1 MISVHLREPLS
12 RRVLH
17 MLVLV
22 AVSLAALAM
31 TAPAAA
37 QGTMG
42 LLPDPITTRELE
54 DFAMRLRLSSQQRK
68 AVEDLH
74 DQYKREFRELRETEI
89 ADFMKSMMNM
99 QGGMP
104 TRQTVEEMID
114 RMTKIRKQIEL
125 VDSRL
130 FDRMQ
135 PMLIDE
141 QLIMLPRVRLA
152 RERTRLAS
160 QQMMWLAGGAPPD
173 LSAMV
178 FELDLTPEQMQVID
192 PTLAGYESRLT
203 ATMVKMQDATS
214 KMFLAMM
221 DAMESAGITQE
232 TVEDSDP
239 EVAAKVEEAMQ
250 QIFESVTTEIMTLSS
265 DLAQQN
271 RRTCRSLMS
280 MLPQE
285 QGRSLRDALYRRA
298 YVEARFALPNDTM
311 FPAALKLD
319 DLTDEQRDMLR
330 AAQQQ
335 FYSSMDQLLERIV
348 DYLDEF
354 NRSGS
359 PFDFAREHW
368 EEKNKKLEESR
379 ARATEIRAAAVQDV
393 TNILGAELTK
403 KIQPHIAAMQ
413 SGALDVMAEVLA
425 DAMEAGHAAAGEG
438 AATDEPGDGGAI
450 AIEESQAMVWSGNQ
464 WLPPQISHQDL
475 NEYAA
480 ILKLSE
486 EHYAVLQHLYKSYV
500 EAFGRIRSTEIAAV
514 SSAAQSMW
522 QWDETTG
529 QRRAPAGET
538 AEQLYR
544 LRQQAMQAIRDADE
558 AFFNDVEVTLISE
571 AQAQQMKR
579 VRMMRERARCRQ
591 GSTMRQWFSPQ
602 SAEATVDLM
611 QMIRRLRLP
620 EDTLQ
625 KIGSQLH
632 RYEVAV
638 TPLLRRYYESTLR
651 VQQAQDQWII
661 EINRNA
667 EEGVSSAS
675 TAARYRERFEE
686 PTRQASEISRELARI
701 NRETLEQ
708 ILEAIDSDAAFEFRA
723 AYNREAFPTVYNDP
737 VCIDRHLNEARKLSD
752 LTDDQQRMLDELAV
766 EYHPAYRDFCEQL
779 IKIHAETEENA
790 FWYTS
795 MEDDPDRQRRWME
808 RMEAIAKLNFD
819 RSELNARAVSRLKS
833 ILSEEQIR
841 RIGGLPELPQ
851 NTFNMW

>member
-1 MISVHLREPLS
+1 MISVHSCEPLS

-17 MLVLV
+17 VLVLI
-22 AVSLAALAM
+22 AVSLAVLAM
-31 TAPAAA
+31 AAPAAA

-89 ADFMKSMMNM
+89 ADFMKSMMSM

-104 TRQTVEEMID
+104 ARQAVEEMID

-135 PMLIDE
+135 PILTDE
-141 QLIMLPRVRLA
+141 QLVMLPRVRLV

-160 QQMMWLAGGAPPD
+160 QQMMWMGGGAPPD

-178 FELDLTPEQMQVID
+178 FELDLTPEQMQAID

-203 ATMVKMQDATS
+203 ATMAKMQDASS
-214 KMFLAMM
+214 KMFLAMI

-232 TVEDSDP
+232 TVEDPDP

-250 QIFESVTTEIMTLSS
+250 QIFESVTTEIMMLSS
-265 DLAQQN
+265 DLAQEN

-413 SGALDVMAEVLA
+413 SGAPDVMAEVLA
-425 DAMEAGHAAAGEG
+425 DAMEADHAAAGEG

-500 EAFGRIRSTEIAAV
+500 EAFGRIRSTEIAAA
-514 SSAAQSMW
+514 SNAAQSMW
-522 QWDETTG
+522 QWDEATG
-529 QRRAPAGET
+529 QLRVPAGET

-544 LRQQAMQAIRDADE
+544 LRQQAMQAICDADE
-558 AFFNDVEVTLISE
+558 AFFNDVEITLVSE
-571 AQAQQMKR
+571 AQAQQMMR

-591 GSTMRQWFSPQ
+591 GSNMRQWFSPR

-611 QMIRRLRLP
+611 QMIRRLRLS

-625 KIGSQLH
+625 KIDSQLY

-638 TPLLRRYYESTLR
+638 TPLLRKYYESALR
-651 VQQAQDQWII
+651 VQQAQDHWNI

-667 EEGVSSAS
+667 EEGVATS
-675 TAARYRERFEE
+675 AARYRELFEE
-686 PTRQASEISRELARI
+686 PSKRASEISRELARI

-708 ILEAIDSDAAFEFRA
+708 ILEAINSDAAFELRA

-766 EYHPAYRDFCEQL
+766 EYHPAYRDFCEQM
-779 IKIHAETEENA
+779 IKIHAETEEYA
-790 FWYTS
+790 YWYMS
-795 MEDDPDRQRRWME
+795 MEDDPDQQRRWME

-833 ILSEEQIR
+833 ILTEEQIK
-841 RIGGLPELPQ
+841 RIGGLPELPE